1 MASLSKATAD
11 IKPAHDFCLEHRLG
25 GYRLIAGVDEVGR
38 GPLVGA
44 VIAAAVILPQQH
56 GIEGLMDSKRIA
68 EKKREL
74 LSEQIKHTALAWA
87 LGRAEA
93 HEIDDINILQA
104 SLLAMKRA
112 LESLSQAPEFAL
124 IDGNKRPDLVCPCYA
139 VVKGDARVEEIAAAS
154 IVAKVA
160 RDREM
165 VELDSYYPHYGFAGH
180 KGYPTSLHLEMLEKH
195 GATPEHRK
203 SFAPVKRV
211 LGK

>member
-1 MASLSKATAD
+1 MAKSPAAPQ
-11 IKPAHDFCLEHRLG
+11 PAHDFCLEHHLG
-25 GYRLIAGVDEVGR
+25 AYRLIAGVDEVGR

-74 LSEQIKHTALAWA
+74 LAEQIKQTALAWA
-87 LGRAEA
+87 LGRADA
-93 HEIDDINILQA
+93 YEIDDINILQA

-112 LESLSQAPEFAL
+112 VEALLQVPDFAL
-124 IDGNKRPDLVCPCYA
+124 IDGNKQPDLVCPCYA

-160 RDREM
+160 RDHEM
-165 VELDSYYPHYGFAGH
+165 AELDSYYPHYGFATH
-180 KGYPTSLHLEMLEKH
+180 KGYPTALHLEMLEKH

-203 SFAPVKRV
+203 SFGPVRKV